1 MELDFDKEKN
11 LDESLKFIHFYAAW
25 VKKAP
30 NRVWSKQQAEVIDSL
45 MLNARN
51 FQLSREEYLQMV
63 DRAKKRNSKGTVHE
77 DSNLK

>member
-1 MELDFDKEKN
+1 MELDFDKKKN

-25 VKKAP
+25 VKKVP

-45 MLNARN
+45 MLNAQN

-63 DRAKKRNSKGTVHE
+63 DRAKKRIR
-77 DSNLK
+77 